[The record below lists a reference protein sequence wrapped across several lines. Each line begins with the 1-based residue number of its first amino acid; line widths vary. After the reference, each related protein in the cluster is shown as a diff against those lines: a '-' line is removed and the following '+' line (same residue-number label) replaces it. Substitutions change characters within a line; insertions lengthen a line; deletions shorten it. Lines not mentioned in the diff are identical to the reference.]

1 MPPPARRVRACLVPA
16 IAAAVLIAVPG
27 PAALLAAPPATASA
41 ATASAAGPDL
51 ARGSV
56 YLVQPANLIDGHYA
70 ESFPGYADY
79 GLTLDTAFALA
90 ATGDQDSTL
99 EGIVTFLDHNGKDP
113 SGSTVSDWTG
123 VGTKYASGGSIGK
136 EALLAEI
143 VGDNPRDFSGHDLI
157 AALNASVC
165 ARPSAGSGARCAA
178 PGSYAYASS
187 VFDQALGIMAQ
198 LRAGQASQAAAPVA
212 YLESLQNSDG
222 AFPSLIPSSGDQ
234 DVDSTAMAAM
244 ALARA
249 PGAAAAADVSSAVAW
264 IAGRQEKAGG
274 FPGVGGDSIN
284 SAGLAIQ
291 AMSLQAARYRAQIGA
306 AETFLAGEQNADG
319 GFNADA
325 SSRPDS
331 DIRATAQAVSGAV
344 GISFAALHRNLSG
357 TSPPPPHRTRPPH
370 PDPKRSVH
378 RRAPAPAAATEP
390 ARRPVRPGPV
400 RPRRIRPGH
409 DRPGHDRAEPYPVRT
424 ARDQPVPRLV
434 PVRAR
439 APRVRRRQSRQQRR
453 RRPLAR
459 GHRGGGRRGRGHR
472 PAADTAP
479 TALPLLRR
487 RPVIRAPRPGQ
498 STARQPAPG
507 GRRAGRA
514 PPCWP

>member
-1 MPPPARRVRACLVPA
+1 MPPPARRARACLVPA

-27 PAALLAAPPATASA
+27 PAVLLAAPPATASET
-41 ATASAAGPDL
+41 TAGTTGPDL

-123 VGTKYASGGSIGK
+123 VGTKYAGGGSIGK

-143 VGDNPRDFSGHDLI
+143 VGANPRDFSGHDLI

-165 ARPSAGSGARCAA
+165 TRPSAGSGARCAA
-178 PGSYAYASS
+178 SGSYAYASS

-222 AFPSLIPSSGDQ
+222 AFPSLIPSTGDQ

-249 PGAAAAADVSSAVAW
+249 PGAAAAAGVSSAVAW
-264 IAGRQEKAGG
+264 IAGRQETTGG

-291 AMSLQAARYRAQIGA
+291 AMSLRAARYRAQIGA
-306 AETFLAGEQNADG
+306 AETFLADEQNADG

-325 SSRPDS
+325 GGRPDS

-344 GISFAALHRNLSG
+344 GISFAALHRNMSG
-357 TSPPPPHRTRPPH
+357 TSPPPAHRTTPPH

-378 RRAPAPAAATEP
+378 RRAPAPAAGTAPAAAAPSGPAPSDLAASGPAT
-390 ARRPVRPGPV
+390 PGPATTAPSHTPSV
-400 RPRRIRPGH
+400 TPTTSPSPGSSPSAPVHRAFADVSH
-409 DRPGHDRAEPYPVRT
+409 DSSVAADLWRAVIVV
-424 ARDQPVPRLV
+424 AGVAAVVIALLLI
-434 PVRAR
+434 
-439 APRVRRRQSRQQRR
+439 RR
-453 RRPLAR
+453 RRLYPSS
-459 GHRGGGRRGRGHR
+459 GGGR
-472 PAADTAP
+472 
-479 TALPLLRR
+479 
-487 RPVIRAPRPGQ
+487 
-498 STARQPAPG
+498 
-507 GRRAGRA
+507 
-514 PPCWP
+514 

>member
-27 PAALLAAPPATASA
+27 PAALLAAPPATASE

-99 EGIVTFLDHNGKDP
+99 EGIVTFLDHNGQDP

-198 LRAGQASQAAAPVA
+198 LRAGQASQAVAPVA

-244 ALARA
+244 ALARV

-325 SSRPDS
+325 GGRPDS

-344 GISFAALHRNLSG
+344 GISFAELHRNLSG
-357 TSPPPPHRTRPPH
+357 ISPPPPHRTSPPH
-370 PDPKRSVH
+370 PDPKRSV
-378 RRAPAPAAATEP
+378 RRRPPAPAAATAP
-390 ARRPVRPGPV
+390 AAAAPSGPAPSDLAASGPATTGPATIAPSHTPSAPPATSPSPGSSPSAPVHRAFADV
-400 RPRRIRPGH
+400 SH
-409 DRPGHDRAEPYPVRT
+409 DSSVAADLWRAVIVV
-424 ARDQPVPRLV
+424 AGVAAVVIALLLI
-434 PVRAR
+434 
-439 APRVRRRQSRQQRR
+439 RR
-453 RRPLAR
+453 RRLYPSS
-459 GHRGGGRRGRGHR
+459 GGGR
-472 PAADTAP
+472 
-479 TALPLLRR
+479 
-487 RPVIRAPRPGQ
+487 
-498 STARQPAPG
+498 
-507 GRRAGRA
+507 
-514 PPCWP
+514 

>member
-27 PAALLAAPPATASA
+27 PAALLAASPATASA

-99 EGIVTFLDHNGKDP
+99 EGIVTFLDHNGQDA

-123 VGTKYASGGSIGK
+123 VGTKFASGGSIGK

-198 LRAGQASQAAAPVA
+198 LRAGQASQAVAPVA

-244 ALARA
+244 ALARV

-325 SSRPDS
+325 GGRPDS

-344 GISFAALHRNLSG
+344 GISFAELHRNLSG
-357 TSPPPPHRTRPPH
+357 TPPPAPHRTRPPH
-370 PDPKRSVH
+370 PDPKRSVN
-378 RRAPAPAAATEP
+378 RRAPAPAAGTEP
-390 ARRPVRPGPV
+390 AAAAPSGPAPSDLAASGPAPSGPATTAPSHTPSAPPATSPSPGSSPSAPMHRAFADV
-400 RPRRIRPGH
+400 SH
-409 DRPGHDRAEPYPVRT
+409 DSSVAADLWRAVIVV
-424 ARDQPVPRLV
+424 AGVAAVVIALLLI
-434 PVRAR
+434 
-439 APRVRRRQSRQQRR
+439 RR
-453 RRPLAR
+453 RRLYPSS
-459 GHRGGGRRGRGHR
+459 GGGR
-472 PAADTAP
+472 
-479 TALPLLRR
+479 
-487 RPVIRAPRPGQ
+487 
-498 STARQPAPG
+498 
-507 GRRAGRA
+507 
-514 PPCWP
+514 